1 MNFQPTALLLRVQVS
16 ANSVE
21 IVFELARVESQV
33 RYGCMRHSDLERR
46 RHVPNLAGGF
56 QWSESFDLN
65 VVAPCRSQH
74 QRGRQEVLPEFME
87 SAGGRA

>member
-1 MNFQPTALLLRVQVS
+1 MQRISNNRPFAKGTSQCEQC
-16 ANSVE
+16 SV
-21 IVFELARVESQV
+21 VFELLSVESEV

-65 VVAPCRSQH
+65 
-74 QRGRQEVLPEFME
+74 L
-87 SAGGRA
+87 